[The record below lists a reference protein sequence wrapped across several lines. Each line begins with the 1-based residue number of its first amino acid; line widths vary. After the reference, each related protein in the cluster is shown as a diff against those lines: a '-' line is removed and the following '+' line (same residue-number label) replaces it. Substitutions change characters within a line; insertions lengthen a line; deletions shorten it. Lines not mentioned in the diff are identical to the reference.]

1 MPVEGAGKAESTKN
15 SGAWVSAER
24 EVPRR
29 CQGGRGGSRV
39 VRKVS
44 IHREVGLQLRIKEIE
59 RDGRI
64 RICVSEEVGEST
76 YREQRVPSGRRW
88 PV

>member
-1 MPVEGAGKAESTKN
+1 MLSERCPEGAKE
-15 SGAWVSAER
+15 
-24 EVPRR
+24 
-29 CQGGRGGSRV
+29 GRAGSRV